1 MSSSDRQANLHGISW
16 ARFRLR
22 IRDATGA
29 MARSYRLVIP
39 VLVLLTIVIV
49 MHANRAPAIPEGS
62 TARGAFL
69 PDMRLQGLDGDARN
83 FADYRGRL
91 AVINVWATWCAPC
104 RAELPSLQRL
114 REQLDPDR
122 FVVLGISIDADRD
135 FVGEF
140 LRDLNIGY
148 VNFLDPERRI
158 TEQVLG
164 VRRYPQTLIVGPDG
178 KLLRRVVGGREWDR
192 PEIVANIR
200 EFYR

>member
-1 MSSSDRQANLHGISW
+1 MSGSDRQANLHGISW
-16 ARFRLR
+16 VRSRMR
-22 IRDATGA
+22 IRNAIGA

-49 MHANRAPAIPEGS
+49 MHADRAPAIPDGS
-62 TARGAFL
+62 PARGAFL
-69 PDMRLQGLDGDARN
+69 PDMRLHGLDGVTRE

-114 REQLDPDR
+114 RDQLDPER

-140 LRDLNIGY
+140 LRDLDIGY
-148 VNFLDPERRI
+148 VNFHDPDRRI
-158 TEQVLG
+158 TEGLLG
-164 VRRYPQTLIVGPDG
+164 VRRYPQTLIVGRDG
-178 KLLRRVVGGREWDR
+178 KLLRRIVGSREWDR
-192 PEIVANIR
+192 PETISNIR
-200 EFYR
+200 GLLQ